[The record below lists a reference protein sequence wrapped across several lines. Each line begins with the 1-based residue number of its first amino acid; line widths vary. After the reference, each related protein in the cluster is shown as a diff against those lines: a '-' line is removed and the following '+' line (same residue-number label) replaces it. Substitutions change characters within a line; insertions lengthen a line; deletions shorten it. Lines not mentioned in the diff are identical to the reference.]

1 MPRYA
6 LAIDMGASSGRH
18 VLGWIQDG
26 KVMMEE
32 IYRFPNGIQEK
43 DGRLCWDVDAL
54 FGHIVEGM
62 KKCAELH
69 KIPDT
74 VGIDTWGVDYVLLD
88 REGKRLGDAVAY
100 RDNRTKGKAAELE
113 SRLPFADHYRLTG
126 TALQPYNTV
135 YQLMAELSAH
145 PERRESASRL
155 LFLPCY
161 FSYRLCGVACNEY
174 TIAST
179 SGLLN
184 AESRDWEPAVL
195 AAAEIPR
202 ELPGEKPVVPGTLLG
217 PLLPEVRRHVG
228 FDCQV
233 MLVGAHDTASAFF
246 AVPETKQD
254 SLLLSSGTWSLLGAK
269 LSRPALSLRAMEA
282 GFTNEGGVDCVRFLK
297 NIMGLWLLQE
307 LRREWPVPIG
317 YDEMTRLAEA
327 GNGYRH
333 AVDVTDSRFLKPA
346 CMRRELLAAL
356 EEQGAPLPGS
366 DAELLYC
373 VNHSLAISY
382 GQAVKKLEEILG
394 KTFSGLL
401 ILGGGNQNHLLN
413 RLTEQETGLPVEAGP
428 TEGSAMGN
436 LNLQLLG
443 ALGAEKERGGS
454 SPC

>member
-32 IYRFPNGIQEK
+32 IYRFPNGIREK

-54 FGHIVEGM
+54 FEHILEGM
-62 KKCAELH
+62 KRCAELH

-74 VGIDTWGVDYVLLD
+74 VGIDAWGVDYVLLD
-88 REGKRLGDAVAY
+88 REGKRLGNAVAY

-135 YQLMAELSAH
+135 YQLMAELSAR

-161 FSYRLCGVACNEY
+161 FSYRLCGVARNEY

-195 AAAEIPR
+195 AAAGIPGG
-202 ELPGEKPVVPGTLLG
+202 LLGEKPAASGTPLG
-217 PLLPEVRRHVG
+217 SLLPEVRRRVG
-228 FDCQV
+228 FTCQV
-233 MLVGAHDTASAFF
+233 VLVGAHDTASAFF
-246 AVPETKQD
+246 AVPDTKQD
-254 SLLLSSGTWSLLGAK
+254 TLLLSSGTWSLLGAK
-269 LSRPALSLRAMEA
+269 LSRPALSLQAMEA

-307 LRREWPVPIG
+307 LRREWPTPIG
-317 YDEMTRLAEA
+317 YGQMTQLADT
-327 GNGYRH
+327 GKVYQPV
-333 AVDVTDSRFLKPA
+333 VDVMDSRFLRPVS
-346 CMRRELLAAL
+346 MRRELLAAL
-356 EEQGAPLPGS
+356 KAQDALLPVDG
-366 DAELLYC
+366 AELLYC
-373 VNHSLAISY
+373 VHHSLAVCY
-382 GQAVKKLEEILG
+382 GKAVRELENIMG
-394 KTFSGLL
+394 TSFSSLL
-401 ILGGGNQNHLLN
+401 VLGGGNQNDLLN
-413 RLTEQETGLPVEAGP
+413 RLTEQETGLTVVAGP

-436 LNLQLLG
+436 LNVQLFG
-443 ALGAEKERGGS
+443 APSADGRKGGS